1 MESNELIKAWQDSEK
16 SLEKLWTLNLKC
28 IEMVQTQKAKSKLNT
43 LVIFKLVAILLGV
56 VFVLF
61 LGFLVYIN
69 HLRNLYF
76 SISIAIILLINL
88 IAIYVYLRH
97 AILIRKINLSE
108 TLVDTQEKI
117 ATLQSSTIVIY
128 RIAWLQLPFWS
139 TWFWNTHWIVY
150 HSLNFWLIPFP
161 ITLIFILLALW
172 LFKNISLENSQK
184 KWFRLLLS
192 TEWVS
197 IIKAIDLI
205 NEIESFKQSD

>member
-1 MESNELIKAWQDSEK
+1 METNELIKAWRDSEK

-43 LVIFKLVAILLGV
+43 LVIFKLVASLLGV

-76 SISIAIILLINL
+76 SISIAIILLFNL

-150 HSLNFWLIPFP
+150 HSLNFCLIPFP

-205 NEIESFKQSD
+205 KEIESFKQSD